1 MGLRRKNERTALLV
15 VLAALGAIPVASGTA
30 GMVLGTGALPGGAK
44 TVGSVDSEY
53 RFVNVFWAAA
63 GGLLWWSLRQPENRS
78 ATTRMVLSLAALGGL
93 PRLLSWAKTGS
104 PHPVFRAT
112 ILLELL
118 VVPVVLAWHARVI
131 GARST

>member
-1 MGLRRKNERTALLV
+1 MGIPLKKERTALLF

-30 GMVLGTGALPGGAK
+30 GMAFGTGALPGGEQ
-44 TVGSVDSEY
+44 TVGSIDSEY

-78 ATTRMVLSLAALGGL
+78 ATTRMVLSLAAFGGF
-93 PRLLSWAKTGS
+93 PRLLSWVKTGS

-112 ILLELL
+112 ILLELF

-131 GARST
+131 GDRST